1 MKAINS
7 TLAAALKAFTSTA
20 ALADAGH
27 DSAKAFGTP
36 GKEQNISRTI
46 TVRMGEMYFSPEEI
60 SVAPGETIRFVVIN
74 EGDAVHELNLGTS
87 ETWASHVDEMQHM
100 VDSGMIEVDRV
111 NHDLMQQSGMM
122 HSDPNSVLLEPGDE
136 AEIVWEF
143 PGKAVEMGIAC
154 NVPGHRESGMVQQIT
169 FAGER

>member
-7 TLAAALKAFTSTA
+7 TLAAALMAFTSTA

-46 TVRMGEMYFSPEEI
+46 TVRMGEMYFSPAVI
-60 SVAPGETIRFVVIN
+60 SVAAGETVRFVVIN
-74 EGDAVHELNLGTS
+74 EGEAVHELNLGTM
-87 ETWASHVDEMQHM
+87 ETWKSHVVEMQRM
-100 VDSGMIEVDRV
+100 MDSGVMEVDRL

-122 HSDPNSVLLEPGDE
+122 HSDSNSVLLEPGEE

-143 PGKAVEMGIAC
+143 PQEAVEMGIAC
-154 NVPGHRESGMVQQIT
+154 NVPGHRESGMIGQIA
-169 FAGER
+169 FVGEG